1 MTRFSTLLLVL
12 LASASSLAWAQD
24 DLAGATPGE
33 RQGADVART
42 FYTTAAVDLTRFPDT
57 PEVITRSVAAAEAV
71 TLVVLDGNVAR
82 VRVGTDFGWVDFD
95 SLSALPPMPGLPP
108 IPAGPN

>member
-12 LASASSLAWAQD
+12 LASAATPAWAQE

-42 FYTTAAVDLTRFPDT
+42 FYTTAAVDLTRFPDSADT
-57 PEVITRSVAAAEAV
+57 VTRSVASGEAV
-71 TLVVLDGNVAR
+71 TLVVLDGDMAR
-82 VRVGTDFGWVDFD
+82 VRVGTDFGWVQFA
-95 SLSALPPMPGLPP
+95 SLSALPPMAGLPALP
-108 IPAGPN
+108 GGGD